1 MKKPNNDKAV
11 KQQKQANQQSQKN
24 FNTQMK
30 MMKKQMKQ
38 AEAVQL
44 PTYETPPPSPTRS
57 SADVAAAGREMR
69 MSRRRKYGFNQSV
82 AKNVFAP
89 LANSITPQSV
99 TNLMGA
105 TTTL

>member
-11 KQQKQANQQSQKN
+11 KAQEGANRQAQKN
-24 FNTQMK
+24 FKEQMK
-30 MMKKQMKQ
+30 MMKTQMKS

-44 PTYETPPPSPTRS
+44 PTYEAPPPSPTRS

-82 AKNVFAP
+82 AQNVFAP
-89 LANSITPQSV
+89 LANSTTPQSAM
-99 TNLMGA
+99 NLMGA

>member
-1 MKKPNNDKAV
+1 MKKPNNDKAI
-11 KQQKQANQQSQKN
+11 KQQRVANQQSQSN
-24 FNTQMK
+24 FKEQMK
-30 MMKKQMKQ
+30 MMKQQMKS

-44 PTYETPPPSPTRS
+44 PTYEAPAPAPTRS

-82 AKNVFAP
+82 ARSAIENIGQGIM
-89 LANSITPQSV
+89 ANNPMS
-99 TNLMGA
+99 LMGA

>member
-11 KQQKQANQQSQKN
+11 KQQRVANQQSQSN
-24 FNTQMK
+24 FKEQMK
-30 MMKKQMKQ
+30 MMKQQMKS

-44 PTYETPPPSPTRS
+44 PTYEAPAPAPTRS

-82 AKNVFAP
+82 ANDAFRPVFQQ
-89 LANSITPQSV
+89 LAGNTSMS
-99 TNLMGA
+99 LMGGVS
-105 TTTL
+105 TL

>member
-11 KQQKQANQQSQKN
+11 KQQKQANQQSQSN
-24 FNTQMK
+24 FKEQMK
-30 MMKKQMKQ
+30 MMQKQMKQ

-44 PTYETPPPSPTRS
+44 PTYEAPAPSPTRS

-82 AKNVFAP
+82 TNDAFRPVFQQ
-89 LANSITPQSV
+89 LAGNNPMS
-99 TNLMGA
+99 LMGGVS
-105 TTTL
+105 TL

>member
-11 KQQKQANQQSQKN
+11 KQQKQANQQSQEN
-24 FNTQMK
+24 FKEQMK
-30 MMKKQMKQ
+30 MMREQMKS

-44 PTYETPPPSPTRS
+44 PTYETPNPSPTRS

-69 MSRRRKYGFNQSV
+69 MSRRRRYGFNQSV
-82 AKNVFAP
+82 TPNAMQSMTTGMASNNPIA
-89 LANSITPQSV
+89 IT
-99 TNLMGA
+99 GG

>member
-11 KQQKQANQQSQKN
+11 KQQKQANQQSQSN
-24 FNTQMK
+24 FKEQMK
-30 MMKKQMKQ
+30 MMQKQMKQ

-44 PTYETPPPSPTRS
+44 PTYEAPAPNPTRS

-82 AKNVFAP
+82 TPSGVQGMASGMV
-89 LANSITPQSV
+89 ANNPIAM
-99 TNLMGA
+99 LGGA
-105 TTTL
+105 TSY

>member
-11 KQQKQANQQSQKN
+11 KAQEGANRQAQKN
-24 FNTQMK
+24 FKEQMK
-30 MMKKQMKQ
+30 MMKQQMKS

-44 PTYETPPPSPTRS
+44 PTYEAPPPSPTRS

-82 AKNVFAP
+82 AQNVFKP
-89 LANSITPQSV
+89 LLQSTTPQSV
-99 TNLMGA
+99 MNLMGA

>member
-30 MMKKQMKQ
+30 MMKQQMKA

-44 PTYETPPPSPTRS
+44 PTYEAPPPSPTRS

-69 MSRRRKYGFNQSV
+69 MSRRRRYGFNQSV
-82 AKNVFAP
+82 TPNAMQSMTTGMASNNPMA
-89 LANSITPQSV
+89 ITG
-99 TNLMGA
+99 GA
-105 TTTL
+105 TTL

>member
-1 MKKPNNDKAV
+1 
-11 KQQKQANQQSQKN
+11 
-24 FNTQMK
+24 MK
-30 MMKKQMKQ
+30 MMQKQMKQ

-44 PTYETPPPSPTRS
+44 PTYEAPAPSPTRS

-82 AKNVFAP
+82 ARSVFEPLTQGTANNVM
-89 LANSITPQSV
+89 S
-99 TNLMGA
+99 LMGA

>member
-11 KQQKQANQQSQKN
+11 QAQEGANRQAQKN
-24 FNTQMK
+24 FREQMK
-30 MMKKQMKQ
+30 MMKKQMKS

-44 PTYETPPPSPTRS
+44 PTYEAPPPSPTRS

-82 AKNVFAP
+82 ARSAIENIGTGIM
-89 LANSITPQSV
+89 ANNPMS
-99 TNLMGA
+99 LMGG